1 MRAYL
6 KLLALL
12 LASVLLVAS
21 CGGEQGS
28 APEKEDSTA
37 SPAPPAPAAEPE
49 TLETST
55 LAITNSRGE
64 RAEFKVEIADENAE
78 QKQGL
83 SERTALA
90 EDSGMLFVFD
100 REQPRTF
107 QMRETLIPLS
117 IAFIDAAGFIIDIQ
131 DMKPLDQ
138 DVYPSAAPAQYALEV
153 NQGFFREQGVEVGD
167 EVELQAPQGDNG

>member
-6 KLLALL
+6 QLLALL
-12 LASVLLVAS
+12 LASALLVAR

-64 RAEFKVEIADENAE
+64 RVEFKVEIADENAE

-100 REQPRTF
+100 REQP
-107 QMRETLIPLS
+107 
-117 IAFIDAAGFIIDIQ
+117 
-131 DMKPLDQ
+131 
-138 DVYPSAAPAQYALEV
+138 
-153 NQGFFREQGVEVGD
+153 
-167 EVELQAPQGDNG
+167 